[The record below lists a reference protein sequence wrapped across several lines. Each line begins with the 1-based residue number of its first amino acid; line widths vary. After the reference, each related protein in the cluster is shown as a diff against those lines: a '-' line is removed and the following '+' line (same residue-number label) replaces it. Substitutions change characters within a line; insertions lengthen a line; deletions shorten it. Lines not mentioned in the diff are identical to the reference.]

1 MFNRSL
7 YPLVDNDEFLVWQ
20 MTNEFRHHW
29 PQFNEHT
36 KVQLTQERI
45 VQFHELGNQP
55 IEPPSMLLKPIPVG
69 RQFKYWLFQQPIP
82 DDYEGR
88 WVWQKTLWV
97 KAFKV
102 PQYAILR
109 FVGKLLKRPRI
120 LAATMEWTPD
130 PKASIPMGQRVEIRL
145 QRFAWEMRESYSG
158 HPLYARMRYIGAGYY
173 PARDILF
180 VYVHRD

>member
-1 MFNRSL
+1 MFNSSL

-20 MTNEFRHHW
+20 MTQEFRHHW

-36 KVQLTQERI
+36 KVQLTQERVVI
-45 VQFHELGNQP
+45 FHELDTQH

-69 RQFKYWLFQQPIP
+69 RQFKYWLFNRPIP

-88 WVWQKTLWV
+88 WAWQKTLWM

-130 PKASIPMGQRVEIRL
+130 TKASTPMGQRVEIRL
-145 QRFAWEMRESYSG
+145 QRFGWHVRQSEN
-158 HPLYARMRYIGAGYY
+158 LYRNYPKMQYVDAGYY
-173 PARDILF
+173 PSRDVLF
-180 VYVHRD
+180 VRVWKD